1 MFQCVSLCAVDY
13 QLCLIRRLGPGC
25 IQVGKLVC
33 GNLTTCKFVWKLKIQ
48 TELEVLKWLSE
59 SDFISRPCIVKGSLC
74 QWVSS
79 HYLCQRPSS
88 DSLLHFNTNSQEKN
102 GNIPVSVHFFSWR
115 QQLKISLN
123 TTQVFLGET
132 ITWRNSRG
140 VNSKQASVSP
150 IPMHP
155 PLLLLKRVSVESFLY
170 FGFCHICTNDSP
182 KTLLLCFVT
191 FFFSHFHCY
200 IFTSAVFR
208 VFLQHF
214 STCWC
219 FLKLL
224 CIWPVRATVVT
235 FKGNVPWKRS
245 LVDVW
250 TTTCSLFQ

>member
-102 GNIPVSVHFFSWR
+102 RNIPVSVHFFSWR

-191 FFFSHFHCY
+191 FFFPISIV
-200 IFTSAVFR
+200 IFLLLLCFVCFCSIFLHAG
-208 VFLQHF
+208 VFLNYCAF
-214 STCWC
+214 DLSG
-219 FLKLL
+219 
-224 CIWPVRATVVT
+224 P
-235 FKGNVPWKRS
+235 P
-245 LVDVW
+245 
-250 TTTCSLFQ
+250 